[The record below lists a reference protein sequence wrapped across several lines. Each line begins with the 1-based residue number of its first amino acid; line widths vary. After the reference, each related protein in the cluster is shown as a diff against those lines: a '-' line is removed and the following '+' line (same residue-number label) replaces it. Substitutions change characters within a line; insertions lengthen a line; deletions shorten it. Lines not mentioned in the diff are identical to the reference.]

1 MTDLIQLLEQA
12 AQETNFTTN
21 WSEHSLKFLA
31 AFAKLVRNE
40 ALQEAKQVALDVYLN
55 NVGDVTNGAKFYHA
69 DYVNPGWNLRRV
81 KKIGDHIFYR
91 G

>member
-40 ALQEAKQVALDVYLN
+40 ALQEAKQVALRN
-55 NVGDVTNGAKFYHA
+55 TNPETDLVAR
-69 DYVNPGWNLRRV
+69 NLD
-81 KKIGDHIFYR
+81 KL
-91 G
+91 